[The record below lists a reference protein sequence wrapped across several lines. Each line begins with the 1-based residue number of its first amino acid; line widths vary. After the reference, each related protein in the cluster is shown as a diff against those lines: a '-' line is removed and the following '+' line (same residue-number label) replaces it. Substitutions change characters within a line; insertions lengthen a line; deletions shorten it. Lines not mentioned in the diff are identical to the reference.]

1 MIYCYCNT
9 FVQSVSALFVQ
20 SKGLIFTSYV
30 QPSQVQVRSGQVKIL
45 KGMMI
50 GSGIEIRFR
59 DFYFVHN

>member
-1 MIYCYCNT
+1 MIYCYCSNT

-30 QPSQVQVRSGQVKIL
+30 QPSQVQVRGQVKIL